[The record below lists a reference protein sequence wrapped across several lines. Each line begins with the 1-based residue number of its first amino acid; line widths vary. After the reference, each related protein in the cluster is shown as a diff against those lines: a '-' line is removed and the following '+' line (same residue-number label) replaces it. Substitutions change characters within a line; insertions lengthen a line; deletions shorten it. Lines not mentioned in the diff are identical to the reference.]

1 MPNQFFHDAR
11 PPRKGASQMEQA
23 KLDPL
28 RDAAKRGLEDLAAD
42 RYIDV
47 SDDEIERYIAQ
58 LGARVAKRSVR
69 PLAFKCDRLSAKR
82 RVLQATPRI

>member
-11 PPRKGASQMEQA
+11 PTRKGESAQMEQA

-28 RDAAKRGLEDLAAD
+28 RDAAKRGLEDLVAG

-47 SDDEIERYIAQ
+47 SDDELDRYIAE
-58 LGARVAKRSVR
+58 LGARASQSARS
-69 PLAFKCDRLSAKR
+69 DR
-82 RVLQATPRI
+82 